1 MNEDLIS
8 QLRKIV
14 GEDYVITR
22 RDQMESYLSDETSTS
37 VRPRPAS
44 GCVLVKPSDSHQ
56 VSQIMQLANLTKTPV
71 YPRGGGTGLVG
82 GAVPTMEGIIVSM
95 EKLDSIEV
103 DKENL
108 MAVVGAGA
116 TLGKLLK
123 AADDAGLSFPPHPG
137 DEGAQMGGLIVCNA
151 GGARAVKHGIMRNFV
166 KGLEV
171 VLPTGEIV
179 NFGGKLLKD
188 NMGYSLMHLII
199 GSEGTLGIV
208 TKAIIRLM
216 PKAEHTITLLLPFNS
231 RVEALSAV
239 PKILYNGITPLALEY
254 VEKEVMEISAEHL
267 GEKWNV
273 EGKVFL
279 ITILAGGENEVYRE
293 AEEISR
299 ICVENGGLEP
309 SIAERRDEQESIL
322 KIRSNI
328 YTALKADYVDIMDT
342 TVPPS
347 NIGRLADI
355 IDKIAAKYGAY
366 IPVYGHA
373 ADGNVHSHV
382 MKKDFD
388 KYEKIKGEIYDA
400 AVALGGVI
408 TGEHGIGKIRV
419 RELYKFS
426 SPKAIELMA
435 AIKKAFDPNGILNP
449 STVLA
454 SGTLASSPGNHLP
467 NTLKPE
473 EKRSSEQ
480 DVR

>member
-1 MNEDLIS
+1 MTEDIIA
-8 QLRKIV
+8 QLQNVV
-14 GEDYVITR
+14 GEDFVITR
-22 RDQMESYLSDETSTS
+22 REQMESYLSDETSAS
-37 VRPRPAS
+37 VRPQSAS
-44 GCVLVKPSDSHQ
+44 NCVLVKPANSQQ
-56 VSQIMQLANLTKTPV
+56 VSEILKLANRTKTPV

-82 GAVPTMEGIIVSM
+82 GAVPTMDGIIVSM
-95 EKLDSIEV
+95 ERLDSIEV

-137 DEGAQMGGLIVCNA
+137 DEGAQVGGLIVCNA

-208 TKAIIRLM
+208 TRAVIRLT
-216 PKAEHTITLLLPFNS
+216 PKSKHQITLLLPFNS
-231 RVEALSAV
+231 RVKALSTV
-239 PKILYNGITPLALEY
+239 PKILYNGIIPLALEY

-273 EGKVFL
+273 QGKVFL
-279 ITILAGGENEVYRE
+279 ISILAGSENEVYSD

-299 ICVENGGLEP
+299 ICLENGGLEP

-328 YTALKADYVDIMDT
+328 YTSLKADYVDIMDT

-355 IDKIAAKYGAY
+355 IDKIAAKYSAY

-382 MKKDFD
+382 MKKDFE

-408 TGEHGIGKIRV
+408 TGEHGIGKIRMK
-419 RELYKFS
+419 ELYKFS
-426 SPKAIELMA
+426 SPKVVELME
-435 AIKKAFDPNGILNP
+435 AIKKTFDPNCILNP

-454 SGTLASSPGNHLP
+454 
-467 NTLKPE
+467 
-473 EKRSSEQ
+473 
-480 DVR
+480 